1 MVAKKSQEED
11 SLRLLP
17 LIGRILPDQL
27 KVKEI
32 AVLAI
37 LSLPLM
43 LWLQPLVNRKMSLG
57 TTSQSST

>member
-1 MVAKKSQEED
+1 MVAKESQEEE

-27 KVKEI
+27 KIKEI
-32 AVLAI
+32 VVLAI

-43 LWLQPLVNRKMSLG
+43 LWLQPLENRKMSLG